1 MCCVNDRLLWNN
13 FNRDNST
20 ILSMVFMWEKNSG
33 KPNNAIRSKLAA
45 KSGEILEDS
54 LEWVGL
60 FDKFS
65 NELSARLP
73 IFPSSDLYTIEK

>member
-1 MCCVNDRLLWNN
+1 MEQLHSGQLY
-13 FNRDNST
+13 NSEHG
-20 ILSMVFMWEKNSG
+20 IHVGEKLRKTQKCN
-33 KPNNAIRSKLAA
+33 ILAA